1 MDERKDGCSG
11 ADMPMSES
19 ESASFAALVMPHTPT
34 MLRVAAALIGVADAE
49 DAAQEAILAAWQAWS
64 QLRDRDALRS
74 WLLRITVNVC
84 QQWLR
89 GDMGKR
95 KRLTMPLLD
104 ESAEWIPALGGDP
117 GDSDHAAVLD
127 VRRALMQ
134 LKPDL
139 RIVIVLR
146 YYGGMDAT
154 EIGAALGM
162 PAGTVRTRLRR
173 AYALLRDQ
181 LETPLAI
188 QEEGFHV

>member
-1 MDERKDGCSG
+1 
-11 ADMPMSES
+11 MPISES

-34 MLRVAAALIGVADAE
+34 MLRVAGALIGIADAE
-49 DAAQEAILAAWQAWS
+49 DAAQEAILMAWQAWS
-64 QLRDRDALRS
+64 QLRDHNALRS

-89 GDMGKR
+89 GEMGKR

-117 GDSDHAAVLD
+117 GDSDHADALD

-134 LKPDL
+134 LKSDL
-139 RIVIVLR
+139 RTVIVLR
-146 YYGGMDAT
+146 YYGGLDVM
-154 EIGAALGM
+154 EIGVALGL

-173 AYALLRDQ
+173 AYTILRDQ
-181 LETPLAI
+181 LATPLTI
-188 QEEGFHV
+188 QEDDFHV